1 MKKFFTILSL
11 ITIMCMLLISC
22 NDLNDVDT
30 NEDQNSSSNINSN
43 STDTRNTFIQN
54 DDKNLDNQDI
64 LDTLVQNDD
73 KDSDNQDV
81 LDTLVPDDDKDLDN
95 QDILDTLV
103 PDDDENL
110 DNQDILDT
118 LVPND
123 EEFPFDNIVIERSG
137 YDIVAAGK
145 YYGNDFD
152 NIKYY
157 GSYYRIIDNYEDFSE
172 LTQWGNQLDETIF
185 DENFVLVLYSYKNHY
200 IYNSVRS
207 QKGTYKSLKIETDL
221 NELSIIEEWIRS
233 SRIEIVDG
241 ERVPSTYYED
251 EILFPIEVQETIYLL
266 IPKNEVHSDLSVSG
280 KINLKTQIIDLE

>member
-1 MKKFFTILSL
+1 MKKIL
-11 ITIMCMLLISC
+11 ITIAMILTLCLSFVAC
-22 NDLNDVDT
+22 GNETDSGRTDSNLNGSSGVSSGTDT
-30 NEDQNSSSNINSN
+30 NGSANTVDSTPSSTED
-43 STDTRNTFIQN
+43 TVTADTSIKVDYDADREAQ
-54 DDKNLDNQDI
+54 DN
-64 LDTLVQNDD
+64 
-73 KDSDNQDV
+73 
-81 LDTLVPDDDKDLDN
+81 
-95 QDILDTLV
+95 
-103 PDDDENL
+103 
-110 DNQDILDT
+110 
-118 LVPND
+118 
-123 EEFPFDNIVIERSG
+123 EFPFDNIVIERNG

-145 YYGNDFD
+145 YYGKDFD

-157 GSYYRIIDNYEDFSE
+157 GSYYRIIDNYEDFSK

-200 IYNSVRS
+200 IYNSVQS

-280 KINLKTQIIDLE
+280 KINLKTQISDLE